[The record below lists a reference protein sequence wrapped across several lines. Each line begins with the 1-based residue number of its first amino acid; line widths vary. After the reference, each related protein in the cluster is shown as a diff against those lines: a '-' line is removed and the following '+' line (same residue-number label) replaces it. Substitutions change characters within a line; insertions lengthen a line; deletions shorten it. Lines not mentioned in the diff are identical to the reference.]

1 MENQN
6 MIPII
11 TIDGPSGSGKG
22 TIAAKCA
29 AHLGWH
35 LLDSGALYRLVALSA
50 LNNKLDA
57 STDESFLQQL
67 AETMEVKFEGVED
80 PAAAQPIRVLLS
92 GKDVTDEIR
101 TEAVGN
107 LASQLAAKNGV
118 RQGLLA
124 RQKAFQ
130 QAPGLVAD
138 GRDMG
143 TVVFPHAS
151 LKFYLTA
158 SVEER
163 ARRRFNQL
171 QSQGQLI
178 AQEQLKAQDINVSLA
193 PLCQELRERD
203 ERDMNRKVA
212 PLRPAEDARIIDT
225 TQLSVN
231 AVLAEVLKVA
241 SSLRL
246 STAREK
252 QKPKSIDPCFLA

>member
-1 MENQN
+1 

-22 TIAAKCA
+22 TIAAKLA

-35 LLDSGALYRLVALSA
+35 LLDSGALYRLVALNVLQRGLTA
-50 LNNKLDA
+50 A
-57 STDESFLQQL
+57 TEESLLQQL
-67 AETMEVKFEGVED
+67 AETMDVQFKGVED
-80 PAAAQPIRVLLS
+80 PAAAQPIRVLLA

-130 QAPGLVAD
+130 QSPGLVAD

-143 TVVFPHAS
+143 TVVFPDAP

-163 ARRRFNQL
+163 ARRRCC
-171 QSQGQLI
+171 QLI
-178 AQEQLKAQDINVSLA
+178 AQGQLNAQDINVSLA

-203 ERDMNRKVA
+203 ERDMNRTVA

-225 TQLSVN
+225 TQLSVE
-231 AVLAEVLKVA
+231 AVLAEVLTAA
-241 SSLRL
+241 SSFRL
-246 STAREK
+246 
-252 QKPKSIDPCFLA
+252 

>member
-1 MENQN
+1 
-6 MIPII
+6 MIPVI

-22 TIAAKCA
+22 TIAAKLA

-35 LLDSGALYRLVALSA
+35 LLDSGALYRLVALSVLQKN
-50 LNNKLDA
+50 LNA
-57 STDESFLQQL
+57 SADENLLQQL
-67 AETMEVKFEGVED
+67 AETMDVQFTGVED
-80 PAAAQPIRVLLS
+80 PAAAQPIRVLLA

-107 LASQLAAKNGV
+107 LASQLAAKKGV

-143 TVVFPHAS
+143 TVVFPDAS

-163 ARRRFNQL
+163 ARRRCYQL
-171 QSQGQLI
+171 VAQG
-178 AQEQLKAQDINVSLA
+178 QLKAQDINVSLA
-193 PLCQELRERD
+193 PLCQELRDRD
-203 ERDMNRKVA
+203 ARDMNRAIA
-212 PLRPAEDARIIDT
+212 PLRPADDARVIDT
-225 TQLSVN
+225 TQMN
-231 AVLAEVLKVA
+231 IEAVLAEVIQVA
-241 SSLRL
+241 F
-246 STAREK
+246 
-252 QKPKSIDPCFLA
+252 SIRS

>member
-1 MENQN
+1 

-22 TIAAKCA
+22 TIAAKLA

-50 LNNKLDA
+50 LQNKLDA
-57 STDESFLQQL
+57 SADESVLQKL
-67 AETMEVKFEGVED
+67 ADTMEVKFEGVED

-130 QAPGLVAD
+130 QMPGLIAD

-143 TVVFPHAS
+143 TVIFPNAP

-163 ARRRFNQL
+163 ARRRRC
-171 QSQGQLI
+171 QLI
-178 AQEQLKAQDINVSLA
+178 AQGQLNTQDINVSLA

-225 TQLSVN
+225 TQLGVN
-231 AVLAEVLKVA
+231 AVLAEVLKAA

-246 STAREK
+246 
-252 QKPKSIDPCFLA
+252 